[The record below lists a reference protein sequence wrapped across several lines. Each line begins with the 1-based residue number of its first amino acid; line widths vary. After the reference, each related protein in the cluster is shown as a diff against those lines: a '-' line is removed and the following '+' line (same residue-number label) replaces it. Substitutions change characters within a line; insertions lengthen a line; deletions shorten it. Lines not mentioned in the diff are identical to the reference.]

1 MTKIIRFAIFV
12 TNLIKNSHII
22 MNPKTKRVV
31 RSVKYFFIFIIL
43 ASLFVCILVPL
54 TPHHTYEHI
63 FATSPDDTKALFN
76 YGSWWKMLLMFGLIA
91 AVYPG
96 LTFVRKEVMIE
107 GDFEDHR
114 DKIMKEFEQAG
125 YEKTDEDA
133 ERLTFRI
140 KNKFTRFMR
149 AYEDAVTITK
159 GEAPLILSGNRK
171 DILRLASRIEYTLRQ
186 DNAATAD
193 DPYDFGGPADASETG
208 NTDNQEQK

>member
-1 MTKIIRFAIFV
+1 
-12 TNLIKNSHII
+12 
-22 MNPKTKRVV
+22 MNPKAKRVI
-31 RSVKYFFIFIIL
+31 RSVKYFFIFI
-43 ASLFVCILVPL
+43 PL

-63 FATSPDDTKALFN
+63 FATSPEDTNALFN

-171 DILRLASRIEYTLRQ
+171 DILRLASRIEYALRQ

-193 DPYDFGGPADASETG
+193 DPYDFSGSTDISETD
-208 NTDNQEQK
+208 NTENQEQK

>member
-149 AYEDAVTITK
+149 AYEDAVTIIK

-193 DPYDFGGPADASETG
+193 DPYDFGGPADASETE

>member
-1 MTKIIRFAIFV
+1 
-12 TNLIKNSHII
+12 

-63 FATSPDDTKALFN
+63 FATSPEDTNALFN

-186 DNAATAD
+186 DNATTAD
-193 DPYDFGGPADASETG
+193 DPYDFSGSTDISETD
-208 NTDNQEQK
+208 NTENQEQK

>member
-12 TNLIKNSHII
+12 TNLIKNSH
-22 MNPKTKRVV
+22 V

-63 FATSPDDTKALFN
+63 FATSPDDKALFN

-193 DPYDFGGPADASETG
+193 DPYDFSGSTDISEAD
-208 NTDNQEQK
+208 NTENQEQK

>member
-1 MTKIIRFAIFV
+1 
-12 TNLIKNSHII
+12 

-193 DPYDFGGPADASETG
+193 DPYDFGGPADASETE

>member
-1 MTKIIRFAIFV
+1 
-12 TNLIKNSHII
+12 
-22 MNPKTKRVV
+22 MNPKAKRII
-31 RSVKYFFIFIIL
+31 RSVKYFFIFVIL
-43 ASLFVCILVPL
+43 AAVFTGVIVLISPEQYGDINR
-54 TPHHTYEHI
+54 I
-63 FATSPDDTKALFN
+63 FATSPDSVPGEALFS
-76 YGSWWKMLLMFGLIA
+76 YGSWWKMLLIFVIIA
-91 AVYPG
+91 AIYPG
-96 LTFVRKEVMIE
+96 LTFVKKEVMIE

-125 YEKTDEDA
+125 YVKTDED
-133 ERLTFRI
+133 EEKLTFRI

-193 DPYDFGGPADASETG
+193 DPYDFGGPADASETE

>member
-125 YEKTDEDA
+125 YEKTDEDT

-193 DPYDFGGPADASETG
+193 DPYDFSGPADASETE

>member
-1 MTKIIRFAIFV
+1 M

-193 DPYDFGGPADASETG
+193 DPYDFSGSTDISEAD
-208 NTDNQEQK
+208 NTENQEQK